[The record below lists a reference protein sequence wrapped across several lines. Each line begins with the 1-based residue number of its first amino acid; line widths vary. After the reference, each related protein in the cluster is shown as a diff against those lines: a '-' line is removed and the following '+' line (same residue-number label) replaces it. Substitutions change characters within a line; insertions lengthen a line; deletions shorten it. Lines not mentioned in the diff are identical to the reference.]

1 MFRIASRRSATT
13 RERECVMKTVVH
25 WSLLWLTLSCANCA
39 TGAPLIPGSVLM
51 PAPDE
56 GLPAGRLARQVVAP
70 FAIPGGVSGTL
81 TTTAYER
88 DTTSLL
94 GGVTVT
100 YLLEVVDGPAGDSIS
115 RMSVGQVIGFATD
128 VSIAHLDPGVTPAF
142 IDRDVSGGFIGATFH
157 TSPLDENANFLTP
170 GFHCAACRA
179 VQRVCCLERKRLF
192 ARPRRR
198 RCPQYV
204 LFCWR

>member
-1 MFRIASRRSATT
+1 
-13 RERECVMKTVVH
+13 
-25 WSLLWLTLSCANCA
+25 
-39 TGAPLIPGSVLM
+39 M

-170 GFHCAACRA
+170 GFSAMLV
-179 VQRVCCLERKRLF
+179 VQSNAFVAWKGNAYLQGREGVVVPSMSFF
-192 ARPRRR
+192 AGAEPASWQLLAIGGVILVGLRQRR
-198 RCPQYV
+198 
-204 LFCWR
+204 WTKN